1 MATEYRTET
10 IFTWGAPPLK
20 FGVGALDEL
29 GFDLGQMGLSR
40 VLIVT
45 DEGVAATGVP
55 QRAAESM
62 QSAGLKPTIF
72 SGVHVEP
79 TDQSLREAAD
89 FARDTDWDGF
99 VAIGGGSSIDTAKA
113 INLLTTNPG
122 DLMDYINKP
131 VGGGKAP
138 TQPLKPLIAVPTTA
152 GTGSE
157 STAMC
162 VLDVLA
168 LKVKTGISHPKL
180 RPVLAVVDPLTTL
193 TVPPHVTA
201 STGLDVLCHA
211 LESYTARHYE
221 SYARRRP
228 EQRAVYVGNNPVSDA
243 FIEKALPLLSRSFRR
258 AVLTGNDLAARTDMI
273 MAASFAGMG
282 FGNAG
287 VHLPHACAY
296 PIAGLVASPMAQTA
310 IVSGSQPGHSS
321 RGETPRTP
329 PVRGYRPPDYPQA
342 EPMVPHGESVS
353 LTAPAA
359 FRFTFPSDPER
370 HLRAAALLDPRAA
383 DSGEPRERLPRA
395 IVSLMRDIGMPNGI
409 GAIGF
414 RDEDIPDLVE
424 GTLKQQR
431 ILSMAPRDVMP
442 EDLAAIFRN
451 SIDNW

>member
-20 FGVGALDEL
+20 FGVGALDEI

-40 VLIVT
+40 ILIVT
-45 DEGVAATGVP
+45 DAGVEATGIP
-55 QRAAESM
+55 RRAAESM
-62 QSAGLKPTIF
+62 QGAGLKATIF
-72 SGVHVEP
+72 PGVHVEP
-79 TDQSLREAAD
+79 TDASLREAAD

-138 TQPLKPLIAVPTTA
+138 TEPLKPLIAVPTTA

-162 VLDVLA
+162 ILDVLA
-168 LKVKTGISHPKL
+168 LHVKTGISHPRL

-201 STGLDVLCHA
+201 ATGLDVLCHA

-221 SYARRRP
+221 SYARRLP
-228 EQRAVYVGNNPVSDA
+228 EQRAVYVGSNPVSDA
-243 FIEKALPLLSRSFRR
+243 FIEQALPLLARSFRR
-258 AVLTGNDLAARTDMI
+258 AVLTGNDLKARTDMM

-296 PIAGLVASPMAQTA
+296 PIAG
-310 IVSGSQPGHSS
+310 
-321 RGETPRTP
+321 R
-329 PVRGYRPPDYPQA
+329 VRGYRPPDYPQA

-359 FRFTFPSDPER
+359 FRFTFPSSPER
-370 HLRAAALLDPRAA
+370 HLHAAALLDPGTGQRGTG
-383 DSGEPRERLPRA
+383 DPGEPRERLPRA

-409 GAIGF
+409 GAVGF
-414 RDEDIPDLVE
+414 IEDDIPHLVE
-424 GTLKQQR
+424 GALKQQR
-431 ILSMAPRDVMP
+431 ILAMAPRDVMA
-442 EDLAAIFRN
+442 EDLAGIFRN
-451 SIDNW
+451 SIANW